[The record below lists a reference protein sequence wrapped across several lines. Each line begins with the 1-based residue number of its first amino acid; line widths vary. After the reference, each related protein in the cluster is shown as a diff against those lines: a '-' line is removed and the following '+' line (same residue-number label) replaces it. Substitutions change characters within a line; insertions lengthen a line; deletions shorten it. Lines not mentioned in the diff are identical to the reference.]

1 MEAILVILA
10 ITGWFLLPYIL
21 WYKAKST
28 SVKLLWFILI
38 VILPII
44 WPVFIFKVNKG
55 KLNTIRKV
63 GMTATYVLLVVGG
76 LMMFF
81 LELFKGAT
89 GNYNDKMSTPLTF
102 EKNMT
107 ACEKEDTLKY
117 WNYMVSLP
125 KDKVIYQNYCPG
137 MDIYSYRMA
146 YQLDTV
152 PEEIE
157 WQSKKD
163 KSAEDKIILKNDA
176 YGRVYA
182 RQDSI
187 FISLINAKYSFIHYK
202 CSDVPSEG
210 IEERIYWDETKRIL
224 YYEVVFNGS

>member
-1 MEAILVILA
+1 
-10 ITGWFLLPYIL
+10 
-21 WYKAKST
+21 
-28 SVKLLWFILI
+28 
-38 VILPII
+38 
-44 WPVFIFKVNKG
+44 
-55 KLNTIRKV
+55 
-63 GMTATYVLLVVGG
+63 
-76 LMMFF
+76 
-81 LELFKGAT
+81 
-89 GNYNDKMSTPLTF
+89 
-102 EKNMT
+102 MT
-107 ACEKEDTLKY
+107 ACEKDDTLKY

-146 YQLDTV
+146 YRLDKV

-163 KSAEDKIILKNDA
+163 KSAADKIVLKNDA

-182 RQDSI
+182 QQDSI
-187 FISLINAKYSFIHYK
+187 FIPLINAKYSFIHYK
-202 CSDVPSEG
+202 CSDVPSED